1 MTCCVFGPGLVGS
14 FLGAAAGST
23 LAIPGPSGA
32 VRATRILL
40 AGRELTWHP
49 RLTRLDQLGAELASG
64 LPLLV
69 TSRVHQTPWSRL
81 PADARA
87 AQNGLG
93 QPRAVVTCFFAIDR
107 APDGV
112 LSATGPSPRVV
123 VSAPDRSWSPVFA
136 AWQAHGLEV
145 EVCGD
150 PRPAQWE
157 KTVLNATV
165 GPLCLATG
173 LSMGAVWA
181 DDRLCRLVL
190 DATAEGDA
198 LARACGVACPPGM
211 VARAQAFFSQV
222 GSHRPS
228 LLADHG
234 ELPWVLGS
242 LIASARQRAFP
253 VPHLQRIADLV
264 AAHLGRAL
272 AEPA

>member
-14 FLGAAAGST
+14 FLGAAAGSA

-32 VRATRILL
+32 VTATTIIL
-40 AGRELTWHP
+40 AGRTLTWRP
-49 RLTRLDQLGAELASG
+49 RLARLDELAAELAAG

-69 TSRVHQTPWSRL
+69 ASRVHQTPWHRL
-81 PADARA
+81 PGAARA

-93 QPRAVVTCFFAIDR
+93 QPRPVVTCFFAIDR
-107 APDGV
+107 APDGA

-123 VSAPDRSWSPVFA
+123 VSQADRRWSPVFA
-136 AWQAHGLEV
+136 AWRAHGLEV
-145 EVCGD
+145 EVCAD

-165 GPLCLATG
+165 GPLCLGTG

-181 DDRLCRLVL
+181 DDRLRQLAL
-190 DATAEGDA
+190 DATAEGDG
-198 LARACGVACPPGM
+198 LARACGVDCPPGM

-222 GSHRPS
+222 GAHRPS
-228 LLADHG
+228 LLDDPG
-234 ELPWVLGS
+234 ELPWVLGR
-242 LIASARQRAFP
+242 LLAYARDRAVP
-253 VPHLQRIADLV
+253 VPQLQRIADL
-264 AAHLGRAL
+264 AARQLGRPV

>member
-23 LAIPGPSGA
+23 VAIPGPSGA
-32 VRATRILL
+32 VRATAIMLN
-40 AGRELTWHP
+40 GRRLGWRP
-49 RLTRLDQLGAELASG
+49 RLARLDELAAELAAG

-69 TSRVHQTPWSRL
+69 AARVHQTPWSSL
-81 PADARA
+81 PDSARA

-107 APDGV
+107 APDGT

-123 VSAPDRSWSPVFA
+123 VSAGDQRWDAVFS
-136 AWQAHGLEV
+136 AWRGHGLEV
-145 EVCGD
+145 EVCAD

-181 DDRLCRLVL
+181 DAELRRLVL
-190 DATAEGDA
+190 AATAEGEV

-211 VARAQAFFSQV
+211 SARAQSFFSQV
-222 GSHRPS
+222 GAHRPS
-228 LLADHG
+228 LLADPG

-242 LIASARQRAFP
+242 LLTSARQRAVP
-253 VPHLQRIADLV
+253 VPQLQRISDLV
-264 AAHLGRAL
+264 ATHLGRDA

>member
-14 FLGAAAGST
+14 FLGAAAGSV

-32 VRATRILL
+32 VRATSILL
-40 AGRELTWHP
+40 AGRQLTWQP
-49 RLTRLDQLGAELASG
+49 RLARLDEVAPELASG

-69 TSRVHQTPWSRL
+69 ASRVHQTPWSRL

-107 APDGV
+107 DPDGV

-123 VSAPDRSWSPVFA
+123 VSAADRSWSPVFA
-136 AWQAHGLEV
+136 AWRAHGLKV
-145 EVCGD
+145 EICGD

-165 GPLCLATG
+165 GPLCLASG
-173 LSMGAVWA
+173 LSMGAVWS
-181 DDRLCRLVL
+181 DDQLRQLVL
-190 DATAEGDA
+190 AATAEGEG

-211 VARAQAFFSQV
+211 VDRAQAFFSQV
-222 GSHRPS
+222 GAHRPS
-228 LLADHG
+228 LLADPG

-242 LIASARQRAFP
+242 LLASARRCAFP
-253 VPHLQRIADLV
+253 VPHLQRIADRV
-264 AAHLGRAL
+264 ATHLGCAL